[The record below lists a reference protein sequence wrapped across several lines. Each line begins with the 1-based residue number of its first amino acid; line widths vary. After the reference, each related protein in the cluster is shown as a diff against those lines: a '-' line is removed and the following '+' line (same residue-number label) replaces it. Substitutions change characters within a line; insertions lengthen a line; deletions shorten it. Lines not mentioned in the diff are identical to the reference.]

1 MTLIEFDIKEWNVLL
16 GVLGFVSGTTCLT
29 VFLYMSRFYE
39 RMTEHV
45 LMGLK
50 SNVRANTVKI
60 HKLMKTRDHKQGG
73 EEEEGKEKEGKEK
86 EGEEKEGKEE
96 GKEEKDKERAKEK
109 EKEKT
114 IRSLRIAN
122 EAIEL
127 FCVEIKFNEPS
138 KVFGILKI
146 TYPNIAKMGLIIMTS
161 LFTFLLRM
169 SLETMNIM

>member
-1 MTLIEFDIKEWNVLL
+1 MAACIVVFSMTLIEFDIKEWNVLL

-73 EEEEGKEKEGKEK
+73 EEEEGK
-86 EGEEKEGKEE
+86 EKEGKEE